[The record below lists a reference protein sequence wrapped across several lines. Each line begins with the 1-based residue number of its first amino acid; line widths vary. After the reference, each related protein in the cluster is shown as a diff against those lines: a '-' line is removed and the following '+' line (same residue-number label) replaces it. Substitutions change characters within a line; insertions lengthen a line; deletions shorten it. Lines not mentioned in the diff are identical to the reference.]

1 MGSVQGQVASAD
13 AQLFERD
20 ALLLPAALLLLL
32 LLLLC
37 RCWLVCGARI
47 YTGGLYSS
55 DTTTETYVHPTLG
68 YLTTLAT
75 TPPNPYPTPTNAS
88 LI

>member
-32 LLLLC
+32 LLLLLLS

-75 TPPNPYPTPTNAS
+75 TPPKP
-88 LI
+88 